1 MSAPSERPALAR
13 LRDDERGFIISWLAK
28 LAIGFVV
35 VGILVFDGG
44 SILINF
50 FTLDSTA
57 DEIAIKLTT
66 GDFGRTLN
74 KATLTREAEELAKEA
89 GARLVDL
96 TVDGNLVLVTLRRRA
111 DTLVVG
117 RIGWISDWARAT
129 AEGRSRTG

>member
-1 MSAPSERPALAR
+1 MNTPCERPAPAR
-13 LRDDERGFIISWLAK
+13 LHDDERGFIISWLAK
-28 LAIGFVV
+28 LAIGFVL

-74 KATLTREAEELAKEA
+74 EAALTREAEELAKEA

-117 RIGWISDWARAT
+117 RIGWIADWARAT
-129 AEGRSRTG
+129 ADGRSRTS